1 MKKFRN
7 IAIAMM
13 VFILV
18 MGCGATSA
26 APKETAEQVTQTTE
40 EQAEQVTEEAVGQ
53 TTEEQ
58 AEQVTEEAVGQTTE
72 EQAEQTTEEQAEQV
86 LVVTYSDG
94 GYVEVTRT
102 EEGLLVKTSAGDEF
116 PMTGNMPWDELP
128 FGQTVKVDDLQE
140 PFWTAFRDFPH

>member
-13 VFILV
+13 VFVLV

-26 APKETAEQVTQTTE
+26 APKETAEQVTG
-40 EQAEQVTEEAVGQ
+40 EAV
-53 TTEEQ
+53 
-58 AEQVTEEAVGQTTE
+58 
-72 EQAEQTTEEQAEQV
+72 EQTTEEQAEQV

>member
-7 IAIAMM
+7 IVIAMM

-26 APKETAEQVTQTTE
+26 APKETAEQVTGEAVEQT
-40 EQAEQVTEEAVGQ
+40 TEEAVG
-53 TTEEQ
+53 
-58 AEQVTEEAVGQTTE
+58 
-72 EQAEQTTEEQAEQV
+72 QTTEEQAEQV

-102 EEGLLVKTSAGDEF
+102 EEGVLVKTSAGDEF
-116 PMTGNMPWDELP
+116 PMIGNSPWDELP
-128 FGQTVKVDDLQE
+128 FGQTVKVDDIKE
-140 PFWTAFRDFPH
+140 PFWTAFHDFPH